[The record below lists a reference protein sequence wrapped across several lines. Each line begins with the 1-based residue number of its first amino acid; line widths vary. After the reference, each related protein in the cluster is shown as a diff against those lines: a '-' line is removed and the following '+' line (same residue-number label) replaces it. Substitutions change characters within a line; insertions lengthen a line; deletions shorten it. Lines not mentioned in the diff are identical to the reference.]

1 MSRTSIR
8 LVAATATSLLAICS
22 ATVAQAQETVATDEG
37 ETIVVTGLRGSLD
50 SSRNIKRDASGIVDA
65 IAAQDVG
72 KLPDAN
78 LAESLQRI
86 TGVSIDRS
94 GGEGAFVTVRGFGP
108 EFNTVLVN
116 GRQIATPTD
125 PSQAGGR
132 AFSFDTL
139 ASELIAGVKVHKSST
154 ATLQSGGV
162 GATMNIRTARPFDYN
177 EMKFAA
183 SLGANYEE
191 NSKKLS
197 PDGSFLYS
205 NTFADG
211 TLAWAALLGG
221 ALFAA
226 FMILIAPRLF
236 TRLAAIHQRRG
247 LDMGLLGT
255 VLVLFLI
262 SAFLMDSAG
271 IHAVFGGFLLGTA
284 MPRGRF
290 ADDLRERLEPFTTVF
305 LLPMFFTFSGLNT
318 QLQLVNSVD
327 LLAAALAILAAS
339 FLAKGGACYAAA
351 RLFGHDHATGLSVA
365 ALMNA
370 RGLMEL
376 IIISIGLQSGISGPG
391 MFAILVV
398 MAIVTTLA
406 ATPMFELVRKRA
418 A

>member
-1 MSRTSIR
+1 MSNQHLSIMFF
-8 LVAATATSLLAICS
+8 LQMAI
-22 ATVAQAQETVATDEG
+22 
-37 ETIVVTGLRGSLD
+37 I
-50 SSRNIKRDASGIVDA
+50 
-65 IAAQDVG
+65 IAACRLTGMAVQRWLRQPQVVG
-72 KLPDAN
+72 
-78 LAESLQRI
+78 EM
-86 TGVSIDRS
+86 
-94 GGEGAFVTVRGFGP
+94 
-108 EFNTVLVN
+108 
-116 GRQIATPTD
+116 
-125 PSQAGGR
+125 
-132 AFSFDTL
+132 
-139 ASELIAGVKVHKSST
+139 IAGVLLGPSALGLLFPQLTEQLFPPESKQVLYVG
-154 ATLQSGGV
+154 AQLGV
-162 GATMNIRTARPFDYN
+162 GLYMFIVGLTFDRDDFRSQAKSATAVAFGSMAAPFAV
-177 EMKFAA
+177 AA
-183 SLGANYEE
+183 MMTPWLMDVPGLFGAGVATWQAMLFLGAAIAITAFPMLARIIHEAGIANTTVGTLA
-191 NSKKLS
+191 LS
-197 PDGSFLYS
+197 SGAIGDMGAWIVVAIVIASIGGDP
-205 NTFADG
+205 

>member
-1 MSRTSIR
+1 MSNQHLSIMFF
-8 LVAATATSLLAICS
+8 LQMAI
-22 ATVAQAQETVATDEG
+22 
-37 ETIVVTGLRGSLD
+37 I
-50 SSRNIKRDASGIVDA
+50 
-65 IAAQDVG
+65 IAACRLTGMAVQRWLRQPQVVG
-72 KLPDAN
+72 
-78 LAESLQRI
+78 EM
-86 TGVSIDRS
+86 
-94 GGEGAFVTVRGFGP
+94 
-108 EFNTVLVN
+108 
-116 GRQIATPTD
+116 
-125 PSQAGGR
+125 
-132 AFSFDTL
+132 
-139 ASELIAGVKVHKSST
+139 IAGVLLGPSALGLLFPQLTEQLFPPESKQVLYVG
-154 ATLQSGGV
+154 AQLGV
-162 GATMNIRTARPFDYN
+162 GLYMFIVGLTFDRDDFRSQAKSATAVAFGSMAAPFAV
-177 EMKFAA
+177 AA
-183 SLGANYEE
+183 MMTPWLMDVPGLFGAGVATWQAMLFLGAAIAITAFPMLARIIHEAGIANTTVGTLA
-191 NSKKLS
+191 LS
-197 PDGSFLYS
+197 SGAIGDMGAWIVVAIVIASIGGDP
-205 NTFADG
+205 

-376 IIISIGLQSGISGPG
+376 IIISIGLQSGIIGPG